1 MSDQE
6 LPLVKTGNLNH
17 IGLVVENIEE
27 AVEFYSSVF
36 GLGPFSV
43 DTYTLESVSYRGKP
57 VDAVMKAAFAFSGDF
72 MIELVEVVEGET
84 PHTEFFRARGDGV
97 QHMAFPVD
105 DMETSLKRLAE
116 RGIEPIF
123 EYKFIA
129 NDAPVSDPDPKK
141 RRPMEV
147 WEAYLDTEGQPGG
160 TVIQLMQIKELSED
174 TDVTFV
180 SNPAS

>member
-72 MIELVEVVEGET
+72 MI
-84 PHTEFFRARGDGV
+84 
-97 QHMAFPVD
+97 
-105 DMETSLKRLAE
+105 
-116 RGIEPIF
+116 
-123 EYKFIA
+123 
-129 NDAPVSDPDPKK
+129 
-141 RRPMEV
+141 
-147 WEAYLDTEGQPGG
+147 
-160 TVIQLMQIKELSED
+160 
-174 TDVTFV
+174 
-180 SNPAS
+180 